1 MCKFK
6 KYTSSIHECRL
17 SQTLRCTFF
26 SKPGFLDDYIKL
38 LSDKLGTRFAVR
50 QLTDDESEN
59 LVDVDTVA
67 ALLRIPLDYIMR
79 DSRTYIFNTKIK
91 DVETKILISQYYI
104 LVKTKSQEVDLSQ
117 LYLAEY
123 LQIDKFV
130 SLLDIVDVSLIGN
143 YFTAFKQENVWSI
156 LDRSAFGDLDADTVI
171 DSRYADTHQRE
182 IMRADLIRCISKRE
196 NSEEEVLCHVFIKS
210 IVSVCNPDGEKSSL
224 ADDTLKK
231 MESCGKTEVT
241 RCFSEEFAQ

>member
-1 MCKFK
+1 MNQILLNVLATVVTCIILPLI
-6 KYTSSIHECRL
+6 S
-17 SQTLRCTFF
+17 
-26 SKPGFLDDYIKL
+26 FLGVKL
-38 LSDKLGTRFAVR
+38 TQWL
-50 QLTDDESEN
+50 
-59 LVDVDTVA
+59 
-67 ALLRIPLDYIMR
+67 
-79 DSRTYIFNTKIK
+79 NTKIK

-130 SLLDIVDVSLIGN
+130 SFLDIVDVSLIGN

-231 MESCGKTEVT
+231 MENCGKTEVT